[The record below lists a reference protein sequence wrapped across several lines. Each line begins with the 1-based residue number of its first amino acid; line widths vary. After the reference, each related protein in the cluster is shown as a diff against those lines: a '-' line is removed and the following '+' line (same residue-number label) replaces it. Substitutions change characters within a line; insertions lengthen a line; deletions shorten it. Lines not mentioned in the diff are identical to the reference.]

1 MAIQFLFIM
10 LAVVLIL
17 FFITHLAAEKLIRH
31 HYAQKVD
38 FFSRW
43 LIKPGDIV
51 FLGDSITDGARWDEL
66 FPNLPV
72 KNRGINGDTVL
83 GVLQRLDEI
92 LEGRPA
98 AIFLLIG
105 TNNLPWYLY
114 HGNEDILGT
123 YKDILNR
130 CRTAAPGTRIFVQ
143 SILPRHRHYAKR
155 IRSINAHLKILAE
168 QCSCTFID
176 LFPHFANSKDEI
188 PLEISNDHLHLLAP
202 GYTRWVKILKPYLD
216 ELSFGHIR

>member
-1 MAIQFLFIM
+1 MAIQFLIIM

-17 FFITHLAAEKLIRH
+17 FIVTHLAAENLIRH

-38 FFSRW
+38 FFSHW

-72 KNRGINGDTVL
+72 KNRGINGDTIL
-83 GVLQRLDEI
+83 GVLQRLGEI
-92 LEGRPA
+92 LDGQPA

-123 YKDILNR
+123 YEAILQR
-130 CRTAAPGTRIFVQ
+130 CHTASPGTRLFVQ
-143 SILPRHRHYAKR
+143 SILPRRRHYARR
-155 IRSINAHLKILAE
+155 ICSLNAQLKILAE
-168 QCSCTFID
+168 RCGCTYID
-176 LFPHFANSKDEI
+176 LFPHFANSKGEI
-188 PLEISNDHLHLLAP
+188 PREISNDQLHLLAP
-202 GYTRWVKILKPYLD
+202 GYVRWVEILKPYLD
-216 ELSFGHIR
+216 ELG